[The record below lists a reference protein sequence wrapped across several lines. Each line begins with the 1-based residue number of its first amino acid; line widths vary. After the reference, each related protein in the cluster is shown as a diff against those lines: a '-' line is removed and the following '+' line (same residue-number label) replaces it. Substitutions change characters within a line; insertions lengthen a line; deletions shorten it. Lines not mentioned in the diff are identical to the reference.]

1 MVRSLQ
7 CVVSG
12 KVQGVYFR
20 SWIFDQ
26 AQSLGLKG
34 WVRNLADGKIEVLAQ
49 GDDAALE
56 ELRKRLHV
64 GSQLSRVE
72 HVESNFIDYDKQ
84 HEEFQIRS

>member
-72 HVESNFIDYDKQ
+72 HVESNWIDYDKQ
-84 HEEFQIRS
+84 YEEFQIRS